1 MRVESPAM
9 TNHRLT
15 LAVLA
20 STFCLSLG
28 CLDPKATFEP
38 RSGSWSYEE
47 EAVVSN
53 TCDSQIVSNEP
64 NPIPSTFNLDYDEGD
79 EFQIEQGE
87 DDVLC
92 EIDRESFTCADYTV
106 GPNQIPTLDAFITLA
121 VRWEGEF
128 TSDEIADGR
137 ATTAITC
144 TGDDCDV
151 VPNLPCARTVTFT
164 AEFVN

>member
-9 TNHRLT
+9 TNYRLT

-20 STFCLSLG
+20 STCCLSLA
-28 CLDPKATFEP
+28 CLDQKATYEP
-38 RSGSWSYEE
+38 RSGTWSYEE

-53 TCDSQIVSNEP
+53 NCDSQVASNQP
-64 NPIPSTFNLDYDEGD
+64 NLVPMTFNLDYDEGD

-92 EIDRESFTCADYTV
+92 EIDRETFTCVDYTV
-106 GPNQIPTLDAFITLA
+106 GPSQILTFDAFITVG

-137 ATTAITC
+137 ATSAITC
-144 TGDDCDV
+144 TGDDCDL
-151 VPNLPCARTVTFT
+151 VPNLPCSRTVTFT